1 MGVLWEEFP
10 NLLREQRS
18 FNMRDPKF
26 CFPCK
31 SIFTNLLL
39 LRQIELE
46 EKKRLPF
53 KKTQSD
59 PNYLLTFE
67 RDC

>member
-1 MGVLWEEFP
+1 
-10 NLLREQRS
+10 
-18 FNMRDPKF
+18 MRDPKF

-46 EKKRLPF
+46 EKKDSLS
-53 KKTQSD
+53 KKPS
-59 PNYLLTFE
+59 PIPIICSLLNVTVNPGLL
-67 RDC
+67 